1 MTTAEHSFPLRPI
14 LRVLLAGPLALITST
29 AAVSGSTLWLPQGA
43 AGINH
48 LMLPLFLFPAVWAGL
63 FLYACLDRMLSRA
76 YAVYAA
82 LLAFNAILILP
93 RLG

>member
-1 MTTAEHSFPLRPI
+1 MTKAEPKRPLRPI

-29 AAVSGSTLWLPQGA
+29 AAVSSSAVWLPHGA

-63 FLYACLDRMLSRA
+63 FLYACLDRILLRA
-76 YAVYAA
+76 YAVHVA
-82 LLAFNAILILP
+82 LLCFSAILVLP
-93 RLG
+93 RPG